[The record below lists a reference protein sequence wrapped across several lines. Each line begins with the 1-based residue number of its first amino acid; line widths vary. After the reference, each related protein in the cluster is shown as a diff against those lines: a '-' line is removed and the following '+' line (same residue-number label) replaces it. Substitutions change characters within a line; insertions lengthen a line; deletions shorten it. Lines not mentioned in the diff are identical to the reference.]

1 MRKKMLALII
11 GLGTL
16 TPTVAPLAA
25 REGLMVI
32 ASPALQP
39 IAQALAKR
47 LANKQAGQAVRVR
60 ALENGQAVQAFC
72 QWPGVRASALLLTTR
87 SLRRDE
93 RETCKA
99 LGVQDVEEG
108 VIGYGGLVL
117 VQSPQ
122 GLRMDLAPEQLYQAL
137 AAEVPVGGKLV
148 PNPYRLWSDVNAL
161 LPPQPIMVVAS
172 TAVRKRLA
180 EGVLRN
186 VCREGMLPF
195 WRATR
200 VQLGNPKAFE
210 QHVRD
215 HCSALRKDRHLV
227 APGKG
232 GAAALVTLV
241 SGNTRLL
248 GVMDLAAFR
257 RARAPLAVVPVH
269 GVLPA
274 PEALEKGAYAL
285 GWAAHVHVMR
295 AHRPRGAA
303 ISAFLRELLS
313 DRAIGGNGYLARLG
327 LAPLSPARRQ
337 RVREQL
343 LQARQQEQFSGQQ
356 QQSGDRQPEDL
367 RQPEELR
374 QPYQDASS
382 PRPPER

>member
-161 LPPQPIMVVAS
+161 LPPRPIMVVAS

-241 SGNTRLL
+241 SGNARLL

-343 LQARQQEQFSGQQ
+343 LQARQQEQFPGQQ
-356 QQSGDRQPEDL
+356 RQSGDRQPED
-367 RQPEELR
+367 LR